1 MDDPTPFADMASRV
15 RAILEIPLHRF
26 LGLQLTDVD
35 DPAGGVVLDVT
46 GPSLNQAHLLHGG
59 IVMALLDVASYLALA
74 PSLAAGEH
82 AVTHDM
88 SVQLLRP
95 VQAGVRL
102 RLRGEVL
109 RSGRKVAFLRADA
122 RVDGIVV
129 AAAQVTKTLMRGAD
143 QEDQPTFR
151 G

>member
-1 MDDPTPFADMASRV
+1 
-15 RAILEIPLHRF
+15 
-26 LGLQLTDVD
+26 
-35 DPAGGVVLDVT
+35 
-46 GPSLNQAHLLHGG
+46 
-59 IVMALLDVASYLALA
+59 MALLDVASYLALA

-109 RSGRKVAFLRADA
+109 RSGRRVAFLRADA